1 MKVTKQIYDQA
12 GVLRE
17 AYETGAEIQERFGI
31 DEWHEPIGDEITL
44 ALDKGC
50 EYRIKPEPL
59 ECWVNVY
66 QNRDISNCGSGF
78 RTKEAAEKASA
89 GNAVRVAVHM
99 REVTD
104 D

>member
-12 GVLRE
+12 QMLCK
-17 AYETGAEIQERFGI
+17 AYESGAEIQERCG
-31 DEWHEPIGDEITL
+31 DDDWHEPIGDEITL
-44 ALDKGC
+44 ALDNAY

-66 QNRDISNCGSGF
+66 SNTGINNCGSGF
-78 RTKEAAEKASA
+78 NTKEAAEKASA

>member
-12 GVLRE
+12 QMLCE
-17 AYETGAEIQERFGI
+17 AYESGADVQERYGSGN
-31 DEWHEPIGDEITL
+31 WGEPIGDEFSISDDS
-44 ALDKGC
+44 ADN
-50 EYRIKPEPL
+50 YRIKPEPL

-66 QNRDISNCGSGF
+66 SNTGINNCGSGF
-78 RTKEAAEKASA
+78 NTKEAAEKASA